1 MTFSANVCTKA
12 GDGERNREKRKE
24 KREKGKGKREEGR
37 GKNGEGLI
45 SGGGCNGL

>member
-1 MTFSANVCTKA
+1 MTFSANACTKA

-24 KREKGKGKREEGR
+24 KREKGR